1 MADKEEIIRT
11 KEPESNIQCQT
22 CRRRLQPIVVMG
34 EKVERY
40 KFGTC
45 HAFENKPQGVLW
57 NGEKCELYD
66 PE

>member
-1 MADKEEIIRT
+1 MEKDDIIRT
-11 KEPESNIQCQT
+11 REPEDDIPCKK
-22 CRRRLQPIVVMG
+22 CKYRLQPIEVMG

-45 HAFENKPQGVLW
+45 LAYENKPHGILW
-57 NGEKCELYD
+57 NGEKCELYQ

>member
-1 MADKEEIIRT
+1 MENEEIIRT
-11 KEPESNIQCQT
+11 VEPDDNIQCKT
-22 CRRRLQPIVVMG
+22 CKRRLKSIEVMG

-45 HAFENKPQGVLW
+45 MAFENKPQGVLW

>member
-1 MADKEEIIRT
+1 MDDKEIIRT
-11 KEPESNIQCQT
+11 REPDDDIPCKT
-22 CRRRLQPIVVMG
+22 CKHRLKTIEVMG

-45 HAFENKPQGVLW
+45 AAFENKPQGVLW
-57 NGEKCELYD
+57 NGEKCELYQ